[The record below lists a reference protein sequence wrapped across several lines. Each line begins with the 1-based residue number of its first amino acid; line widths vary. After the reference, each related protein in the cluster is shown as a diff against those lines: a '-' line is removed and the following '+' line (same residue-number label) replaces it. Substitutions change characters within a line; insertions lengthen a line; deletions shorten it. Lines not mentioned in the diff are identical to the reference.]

1 MSYDDLTYR
10 ITYMPDNEHV
20 EVMPFGAKSRKR
32 LERGDYRID
41 DLPDSIQD
49 KLAVLAVLHVPP
61 PPCDVPGV
69 GCRINARTFW
79 VYD

>member
-10 ITYMPDNEHV
+10 VAYLPDNVHV
-20 EVMPFGAKSRKR
+20 EVMPFGARSRKR
-32 LERGDYRID
+32 MAGGKYRID
-41 DLPDSIQD
+41 ELPASVRD
-49 KLAVLAVLHVPP
+49 KLAVLAVLHPP
-61 PPCDVPGV
+61 PPPNDVPGV